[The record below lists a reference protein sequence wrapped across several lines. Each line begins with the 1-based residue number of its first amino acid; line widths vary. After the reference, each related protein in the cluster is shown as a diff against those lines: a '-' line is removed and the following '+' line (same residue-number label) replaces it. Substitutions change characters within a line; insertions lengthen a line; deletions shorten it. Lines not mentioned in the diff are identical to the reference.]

1 MSYCDVLIIGSGPG
15 GSTVAEELTRDG
27 LKVIMLEAGKTL
39 ENITPY
45 SSEEM
50 DHGYKFAGLRPFIG
64 KGKAILAEAKCVG
77 GGSEVN
83 AGIYFRAPERILN
96 NWAKLTNSPHLTSK
110 ALEPYYCEVERDL
123 FISKNNN
130 GLGEMSNLII
140 KTAQLH
146 NIKTEE
152 LSRWIQTNP
161 SSDNW
166 GDFKRTS
173 MSKTLLKK
181 SLKKGL
187 DLRESTIAKKLNFDN
202 SGNIKS
208 VSVKSNQYGS
218 YEIKS
223 KYVFLCGGATSS
235 AALLSK
241 SGYKRHDSCRL
252 EIHQMSRLLCKFKKN
267 VNQLRAGIPAVQI
280 AEFKPEITIGASY
293 SSIPLMSLVCG
304 QSYIEKLEK
313 DYKSHHML
321 YSLIPSE
328 TRGKVINLPFI
339 GETIF
344 YSCSETDS
352 IRMKDAYINMIKIAY
367 LCGVENIHVSDSNKG
382 GVQFENE
389 YEAINFVRSKK
400 FCPDISSIH
409 AFASCPIG
417 KDKYSGTVNS
427 YGKAFNSDNLYLAD
441 SSVLPSSTCL
451 NPQGTVM
458 AIAKM
463 ISRNFKKNCAR

>member
-1 MSYCDVLIIGSGPG
+1 
-15 GSTVAEELTRDG
+15 
-27 LKVIMLEAGKTL
+27 
-39 ENITPY
+39 
-45 SSEEM
+45 
-50 DHGYKFAGLRPFIG
+50 
-64 KGKAILAEAKCVG
+64 
-77 GGSEVN
+77 
-83 AGIYFRAPERILN
+83 
-96 NWAKLTNSPHLTSK
+96 
-110 ALEPYYCEVERDL
+110 
-123 FISKNNN
+123 
-130 GLGEMSNLII
+130 
-140 KTAQLH
+140 
-146 NIKTEE
+146 
-152 LSRWIQTNP
+152 
-161 SSDNW
+161 
-166 GDFKRTS
+166 
-173 MSKTLLKK
+173 
-181 SLKKGL
+181 
-187 DLRESTIAKKLNFDN
+187 
-202 SGNIKS
+202 
-208 VSVKSNQYGS
+208 
-218 YEIKS
+218 
-223 KYVFLCGGATSS
+223 
-235 AALLSK
+235 
-241 SGYKRHDSCRL
+241 
-252 EIHQMSRLLCKFKKN
+252 MSRLLCKFKKN

-304 QSYIEKLEK
+304 ESYIEKLEK

-344 YSCSETDS
+344 YSCSEKDS

-463 ISRNFKKNCAR
+463 ISRNFKKNYAR